1 MITFLFKCIEF
12 EMRKT
17 NSNIDKPIYQGKS
30 VAERLA
36 DRETYELLLDD
47 YIDGIDVKEN
57 ESVTDYLKRKGFKGI
72 LDDDVISK
80 KVESEKRIRLAS
92 ETPEEEAIMMLGIE
106 ARQMLD
112 EYNKAK
118 KKGYTGSFK
127 NFLDKVNVDE
137 LDSRIRF
144 FNSGGSVKPNGKA
157 KDKPFTTA
165 IEQKYKIL
173 LSGDETLA
181 EVLEMIKDRQQ

>member
-1 MITFLFKCIEF
+1 
-12 EMRKT
+12 MRKT
-17 NSNIDKPIYQGKS
+17 NSNIDKPIYQGKK
-30 VAERLA
+30 VNEKLA

-47 YIDGIDVKEN
+47 YIDGIDVMRG
-57 ESVTDYLKRKGFKGI
+57 ESVTDYLRRKGFKGL
-72 LDDDVISK
+72 LDDEVISK
-80 KVESEKRIRLAS
+80 KIEKEKRIKLAS
-92 ETPEEEAIMMLGIE
+92 ESPEEEALMLMGIE
-106 ARQMLD
+106 ARQAID
-112 EYNKAK
+112 EYNRAK

-144 FNSGGSVKPNGKA
+144 FNSGGSVKPNGRA

-173 LSGDETLA
+173 LRGDETIG
-181 EVLEMIKDRQQ
+181 EVLEMIKNKQ

>member
-1 MITFLFKCIEF
+1 
-12 EMRKT
+12 MRTK
-17 NSNIDKPIYQGKS
+17 NSNIDKPIYEGKTIS
-30 VAERLA
+30 ERLA

-106 ARQMLD
+106 ARQLLD

-144 FNSGGSVKPNGKA
+144 FNSGGSVQPNGKA
-157 KDKPFTTA
+157 QDTPCTTA

>member
-1 MITFLFKCIEF
+1 
-12 EMRKT
+12 MRKT

-80 KVESEKRIRLAS
+80 KVK
-92 ETPEEEAIMMLGIE
+92 P
-106 ARQMLD
+106 
-112 EYNKAK
+112 
-118 KKGYTGSFK
+118 
-127 NFLDKVNVDE
+127 KVNGNDGLISLKIFAAITKSAKTGKKV
-137 LDSRIRF
+137 RI
-144 FNSGGSVKPNGKA
+144 
-157 KDKPFTTA
+157 
-165 IEQKYKIL
+165 
-173 LSGDETLA
+173 
-181 EVLEMIKDRQQ
+181 

>member
-1 MITFLFKCIEF
+1 
-12 EMRKT
+12 
-17 NSNIDKPIYQGKS
+17 
-30 VAERLA
+30 
-36 DRETYELLLDD
+36 
-47 YIDGIDVKEN
+47 
-57 ESVTDYLKRKGFKGI
+57 
-72 LDDDVISK
+72 
-80 KVESEKRIRLAS
+80 
-92 ETPEEEAIMMLGIE
+92 MMLGIE

-127 NFLDKVNVDE
+127 NFLDKVNVDG

>member
-1 MITFLFKCIEF
+1 
-12 EMRKT
+12 MRKT

-92 ETPEEEAIMMLGIE
+92 ATPEEAAIMMLVIE
-106 ARQMLD
+106 ARQKLD

-127 NFLDKVNVDE
+127 NFLDKVNVAE